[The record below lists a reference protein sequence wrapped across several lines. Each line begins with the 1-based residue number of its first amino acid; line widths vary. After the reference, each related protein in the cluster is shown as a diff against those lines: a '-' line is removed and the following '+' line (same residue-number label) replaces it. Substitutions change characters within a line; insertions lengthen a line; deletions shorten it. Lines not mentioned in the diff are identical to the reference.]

1 MGKTITIR
9 DTTLRDGH
17 QSLWATRM
25 STDMMVPVAR
35 HLERSGVDSVDIM
48 AHVIVDSAV
57 RFTKDDP
64 WERSRLLRKL
74 MPTPIMAGYT
84 AGKVAWGF
92 RLAPTDILELCTD
105 LTIRNG
111 VNMITA
117 MNGLLDTE
125 MMVDQLKQAKAL
137 GAKTA
142 AALVYSISPV
152 HTDALYEAKARELV
166 ERADVDYIMIKD
178 SGGLVTP
185 DAAGSLVDA
194 VRRGAG
200 SKKITLHSHSMTGMA
215 GRVYMIGVDHGVDD
229 LQCGIWPLAQGSAQP
244 STQMIV
250 SNLRAKGYDVN
261 INDAEIEAASQH
273 LLGVAK
279 RHGFPVGGPVEYDDT
294 HYNHQIPGGMLSNL
308 RSQLASAN
316 LLNRFPELVAE
327 IQRVRSELGWPTM
340 VTPFAQLVANQALFN
355 VVTGNRYGTVPDEI
369 IHYVL
374 GHYGKL
380 LAPVDAN
387 VLDKIL
393 SKATA
398 AAREAPWD
406 MPPALPELRK
416 RLPNASDEERFLRYM
431 IPEAAVEDMLKHKG
445 DAKAHDTARR
455 RDYGPVSAALV
466 QLLAKAATMND
477 VAEVNIQ
484 SGNMRLRVVR

>member
-1 MGKTITIR
+1 
-9 DTTLRDGH
+9 
-17 QSLWATRM
+17 
-25 STDMMVPVAR
+25 
-35 HLERSGVDSVDIM
+35 
-48 AHVIVDSAV
+48 
-57 RFTKDDP
+57 
-64 WERSRLLRKL
+64 
-74 MPTPIMAGYT
+74 
-84 AGKVAWGF
+84 
-92 RLAPTDILELCTD
+92 
-105 LTIRNG
+105 
-111 VNMITA
+111 
-117 MNGLLDTE
+117 
-125 MMVDQLKQAKAL
+125 
-137 GAKTA
+137 
-142 AALVYSISPV
+142 
-152 HTDALYEAKARELV
+152 
-166 ERADVDYIMIKD
+166 
-178 SGGLVTP
+178 
-185 DAAGSLVDA
+185 
-194 VRRGAG
+194 
-200 SKKITLHSHSMTGMA
+200 MTGMA

-250 SNLRAKGYDVN
+250 SNLRAKGYNVN

-316 LLNRFPELVAE
+316 LLNRFTELVTE
-327 IQRVRSELGWPTM
+327 IQRVRTELGWPTM

-355 VVTGNRYGTVPDEI
+355 VITGNRYGTVPDEI
-369 IHYVL
+369 VHYVL

-380 LAPVDAN
+380 LAPVDPY

-393 SKATA
+393 SKATV

-416 RLPNASDEERFLRYM
+416 RFPNASDEERFLRYM
-431 IPEAAVEDMLKHKG
+431 IPEAAVEDMLLHKG
-445 DAKAHDTARR
+445 DAKAQDTARR

>member
-74 MPTPIMAGYT
+74 MPSPVMAGYT

-105 LTIRNG
+105 LTVRNG

-125 MMVDQLKQAKAL
+125 MMVDQLKQAKKL

-142 AALVYSISPV
+142 AALVYSISPF

-185 DAAGSLVDA
+185 DAAASLCDA

-200 SKKITLHSHSMTGMA
+200 TKKITLHSHSMTGMA
-215 GRVYMIGVDHGVDD
+215 GRVYMIGVEHGVDD

-250 SNLRAKGYDVN
+250 NNLRAKGYNVN
-261 INDAEIEAASQH
+261 IDDAEIEAASQH

-294 HYNHQIPGGMLSNL
+294 HYDHQIPGGMLSNL

-316 LLNRFPELVAE
+316 LLNRFPELLAE
-327 IQRVRSELGWPTM
+327 IELVRSELGWPTM

-369 IHYVL
+369 VHYVL

-380 LAPVDAN
+380 LAPVNQD

-398 AAREAPWD
+398 AAHEAPWD

-416 RLPNASDEERFLRYM
+416 RFPNASDEERFLRYM

-445 DAKAHDTARR
+445 AAKAQDTARR
-455 RDYGPVSAALV
+455 RDYGPVSTALV
-466 QLLAKAATMND
+466 QLMAKAATMND

-484 SGNMRLRVVR
+484 SGNMRLRIVR